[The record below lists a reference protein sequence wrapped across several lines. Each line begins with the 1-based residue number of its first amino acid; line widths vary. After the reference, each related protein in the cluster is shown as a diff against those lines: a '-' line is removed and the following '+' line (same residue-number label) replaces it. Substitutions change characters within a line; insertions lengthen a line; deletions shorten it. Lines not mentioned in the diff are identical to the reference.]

1 MHKQNTIMMTL
12 WITATILFGT
22 ATLIMSILYGGSRG
36 KYQQLDKEYTDEV
49 EKHTRELTLEKE
61 SNKALSNLLN
71 TSNEEVKK
79 AHEIIHN
86 LDSNLGVANS
96 MIKTLEEEKQKL
108 EIEVDV
114 ANAKLE
120 ILTKENKKLL
130 KEVSD
135 DVTVNIKTEE
145 VRIDDIGGKRPI
157 DIPRRNREKRKG
169 TKK

>member
-1 MHKQNTIMMTL
+1 MMTL

-49 EKHTRELTLEKE
+49 EKHTREMNLEKE
-61 SNKALSNLLN
+61 STRALSNLLN

-79 AHEIIHN
+79 AKEIINN
-86 LDSNLGVANS
+86 LDSTLNDATS
-96 MIKTLEEEKQKL
+96 TIRTLEEEKQKL
-108 EIEVDV
+108 EIEIEIT
-114 ANAKLE
+114 NAKLD
-120 ILTKENKKLL
+120 ILTKDNKKLL

-145 VRIDDIGGKRPI
+145 AKLEDIGGKRPI
-157 DIPRRNREKRKG
+157 DIPRRNRDIKLKNKG
-169 TKK
+169 NKKS